1 MFLFFIDAATRFG
14 HINTRIYIKQ
24 SNCVKRNKLEGL
36 LSLHLLVVLL
46 WICTGW
52 CCLVCPLDTD
62 TLNLWNED
70 KNHGIRQHCTLMQN
84 MTFSCHLIFQHFA
97 AVQSQNNFG
106 SVSILP
112 SVNLPFPPN
121 PFAHSFSL
129 RSLQPTLFW

>member
-24 SNCVKRNKLEGL
+24 SNCVKRNHKLEGL
-36 LSLHLLVVLL
+36 LSLHLLVVLV

-97 AVQSQNNFG
+97 AVQSQNYFG
-106 SVSILP
+106 IA
-112 SVNLPFPPN
+112 PN

-129 RSLQPTLFW
+129 RSLQPTRFW